1 MDIDSRHKPVVEHNS
16 KSFSVFS
23 KVIHTD
29 TGHMC
34 RVAYLS
40 KLDLHTEGERDL
52 HKMDWIP
59 EDMDLMGIL
68 ITRPEFVHCMEEN
81 GDLLKI

>member
-1 MDIDSRHKPVVEHNS
+1 M
-16 KSFSVFS
+16 
-23 KVIHTD
+23 D

-59 EDMDLMGIL
+59 EDMDLTGIL
-68 ITRPEFVHCMEEN
+68 ITRPEFVPCMEEN
-81 GDLLKI
+81 GDLLKM

>member
-1 MDIDSRHKPVVEHNS
+1 MTCVLQKYIFEHNS

-40 KLDLHTEGERDL
+40 KLHLHTEGERDL

-68 ITRPEFVHCMEEN
+68 ITRPEFVHCMEEI